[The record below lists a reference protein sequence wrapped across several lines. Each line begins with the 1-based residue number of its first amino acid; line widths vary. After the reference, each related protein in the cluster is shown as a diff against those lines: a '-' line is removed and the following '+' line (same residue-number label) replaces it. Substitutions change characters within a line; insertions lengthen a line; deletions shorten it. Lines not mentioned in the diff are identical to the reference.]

1 MPSEEDLFEPA
12 QPRED
17 GPARQGPGFRT
28 TLVRVMI
35 VQVVALLL
43 LWALQARYHMGG

>member
-1 MPSEEDLFEPA
+1 MPTEDDLFEPA

-17 GPARQGPGFRT
+17 GPPREGPGFRV
-28 TLVRVMI
+28 TLIRVMI

-43 LWALQARYHMGG
+43 LWALQAHYHMGP